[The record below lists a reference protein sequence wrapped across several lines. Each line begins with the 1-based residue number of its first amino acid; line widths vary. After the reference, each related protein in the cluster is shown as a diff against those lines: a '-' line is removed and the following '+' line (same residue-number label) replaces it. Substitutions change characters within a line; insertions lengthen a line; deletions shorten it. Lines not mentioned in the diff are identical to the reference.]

1 MKLKL
6 ERQYAIRWTRT
17 YSDES
22 KATSKV
28 MKKRFKKKLKQSNLS
43 LHDQTVTRL
52 SIRAI
57 NLNKDDLQYK
67 DLNNR
72 MEYIDI
78 NSGLITK
85 L

>member
-6 ERQYAIRWTRT
+6 EREYAIRWIPT

>member
-6 ERQYAIRWTRT
+6 ERQYAIRWTCT